1 VHYVFTE
8 WRQVQVSPGTEAENR
23 SAETNSRIAGTR
35 GNATQIGERFPC
47 DDAQVG
53 AGMTTPLV
61 TLNVPVSIP
70 SADKKRR
77 VLLLDTSSR
86 KRELRAETM
95 RKLGIEVDSA
105 ADIGEA
111 RSWWKV
117 DLYDLVLINVENTR
131 GNRDKFCEDI
141 RAAAPRQRFAFLVGK
156 PEYLSNSPNPD
167 LPIQLSDDDDVAVAD
182 VRAALSADLADLP
195 QRWGIL
201 EASRR
206 ISAVRS
212 ASNARTQ
219 AMRNRPAPPRD
230 LETRYA
236 EYAATESRTLDDL
249 LRKDMQ

>member
-1 VHYVFTE
+1 
-8 WRQVQVSPGTEAENR
+8 
-23 SAETNSRIAGTR
+23 
-35 GNATQIGERFPC
+35 
-47 DDAQVG
+47 
-53 AGMTTPLV
+53 MTTPAL
-61 TLNVPVSIP
+61 TLKLPVPIP
-70 SADKKRR
+70 NADKKKR

-111 RSWWKV
+111 RSWWKA

-131 GNRDKFCEDI
+131 GNRDKFCQDI

-156 PEYLSNSPNPD
+156 PEYLSNLPSPDSPIHPD
-167 LPIQLSDDDDVAVAD
+167 GDEDVAVAD
-182 VRAALSADLADLP
+182 VRAALLADLGDLP

-212 ASNARTQ
+212 AANARTQ
-219 AMRNRPAPPRD
+219 AMRNKPVPPRD

-236 EYAATESRTLDDL
+236 EYAATGSRTLDDL
-249 LRKDMQ
+249 LRKDLQ

>member
-1 VHYVFTE
+1 
-8 WRQVQVSPGTEAENR
+8 
-23 SAETNSRIAGTR
+23 
-35 GNATQIGERFPC
+35 
-47 DDAQVG
+47 
-53 AGMTTPLV
+53 MTTPLL
-61 TLNVPVSIP
+61 TLKVSAPIP

-77 VLLLDTSSR
+77 VLLIDAASH
-86 KRELRAETM
+86 KRELRSEIM

-117 DLYDLVLINVENTR
+117 DLYDLVLINVENKR
-131 GNRDKFCEDI
+131 GTRDKFCDDI

-156 PEYLSNSPNPD
+156 PPYLSDTPSPDTP
-167 LPIQLSDDDDVAVAD
+167 LQQDDVEGVPVD
-182 VRAALSADLADLP
+182 VRAALSADIGDLP

-219 AMRNRPAPPRD
+219 AMRNRPTPPRD

-236 EYAATESRTLDDL
+236 EYAAAESRTLDDL